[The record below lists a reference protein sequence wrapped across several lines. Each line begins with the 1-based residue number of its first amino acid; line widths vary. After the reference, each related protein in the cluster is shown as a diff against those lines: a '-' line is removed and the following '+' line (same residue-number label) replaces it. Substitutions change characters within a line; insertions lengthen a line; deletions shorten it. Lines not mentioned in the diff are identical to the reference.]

1 MSRRAT
7 VEATPSHTPPR
18 SSARLGVALRRV
30 LLGPTAGFEAMLGV
44 GRRRDATAAAR
55 LSEGVAPY
63 ALSAI
68 GGVAAMLVW
77 LKLGGLIGVRQVGA
91 ADFSWGALVTSL
103 AAGALVMLL
112 AQSLWA
118 WIGGSVLAAAG
129 DAVGSPELRMVW
141 VVAAFPQTASLLVLL
156 PLDLLIAGS
165 ASYGTTRPPGSAAL
179 TWAAVSIAL
188 GVALAAWSL
197 YLFISGLRVATQGDV
212 RRMGG
217 LLFLALLCV
226 AVVVVG
232 SSVAL
237 VALAG
242 ATS

>member
-1 MSRRAT
+1 M
-7 VEATPSHTPPR
+7 
-18 SSARLGVALRRV
+18 
-30 LLGPTAGFEAMLGV
+30 LL
-44 GRRRDATAAAR
+44 
-55 LSEGVAPY
+55 
-63 ALSAI
+63 
-68 GGVAAMLVW
+68 W

-91 ADFSWGALVTSL
+91 ADFSWGALVAAL
-103 AAGALVMLL
+103 AAGALVMLI

-118 WIGGSVLAAAG
+118 RIGGSVLAATG
-129 DAVGSPELRMVW
+129 DTIGSSELRMVW
-141 VVAAFPQTASLLVLL
+141 VVAAFPQTASLLLLL
-156 PLDLLIAGS
+156 PLDLLIAGP
-165 ASYGTTRPPGSAAL
+165 ASYGTTRPAGSVAL

-197 YLFISGLRVATQGDV
+197 YLFVSGLRVAAQGDV
-212 RRMGG
+212 RRTAG